1 MSREYSSA
9 GAAIDAVRQ
18 GVTFKHYCAKN
29 RMGKVDFALASEA
42 LKYTTVLRK
51 VLARAEVSSGSLDIS
66 SQGMLEV
73 LCYELLIGAKTIR
86 GGGQVKRKLM
96 GCLDALQAG
105 LAAEMAAAR
114 AENVEDLL
122 PERVRMAQT
131 LPQYLRINPL
141 QLAALD
147 MSEASVIDDI
157 KRHCA
162 AAYADQHI
170 PHLWTLPPRTPSFA
184 THARVADGT
193 VVVQDKASCFPSQVL
208 LDTQPTGD
216 VVDACAAPGNKTS
229 HIAAGLFEQAAA
241 WNANNKNKDEKAQ
254 RQACT
259 VYAFDKNSR
268 RAQLLMRRMAA
279 AGASGVQVR
288 CADFLAVDAE
298 EEEQLQAVTA
308 LLVDPSCSGSGVLR
322 DIGRAGDEDW
332 SHERLQSLHTFQV
345 QVMQAA
351 LSFPLAETVVYS
363 TCSVHAEE
371 NEAVVA
377 ELLAARPDW
386 DVAAPHRLQSW
397 TRRGWKFDGLTASQS
412 RCLVRCEPEDGLNG
426 FFVALFCRKKD
437 VPRLKYSKPVVATP
451 EEDSHATLPREAKK
465 RKSESTARATSTK
478 QSLSKPLREKA
489 SKVARPFKVRK
500 MRR

>member
-170 PHLWTLPPRTPSFA
+170 PHF
-184 THARVADGT
+184 
-193 VVVQDKASCFPSQVL
+193 CFPSQVL

-229 HIAAGLFEQAAA
+229 HIAAD
-241 WNANNKNKDEKAQ
+241 KKAQ

-322 DIGRAGDEDW
+322 DVGRAGDEDW